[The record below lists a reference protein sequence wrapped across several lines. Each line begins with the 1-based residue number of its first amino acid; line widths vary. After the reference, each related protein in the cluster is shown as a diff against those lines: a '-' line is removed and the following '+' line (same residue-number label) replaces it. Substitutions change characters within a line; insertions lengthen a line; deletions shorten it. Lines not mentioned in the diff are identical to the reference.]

1 MPDNTDDID
10 DIGYAEALTELEGIL
25 AELEDDSI
33 DIDVLAARVRRATD
47 LIRACRRRIGSARM
61 EVERIVAELD
71 EAEDGGGSED
81 VEGSEDRAD
90 SPDEADEGT

>member
-1 MPDNTDDID
+1 MPDDTDDIDDID

-71 EAEDGGGSED
+71 EAEDVED
-81 VEGSEDRAD
+81 GEDGAD